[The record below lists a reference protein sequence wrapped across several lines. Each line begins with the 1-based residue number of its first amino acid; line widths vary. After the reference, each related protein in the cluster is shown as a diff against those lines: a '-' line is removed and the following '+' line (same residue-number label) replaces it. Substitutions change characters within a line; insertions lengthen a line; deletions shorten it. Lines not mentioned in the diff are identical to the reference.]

1 MKVLGENL
9 HVGEDWHE
17 VRVAR
22 PAGHD
27 VEVNM
32 VDDAGAR
39 NSAEVPAEVVA
50 LRPVGLGESRDP
62 ALSKAVDLESLIVR
76 KVGELADVPVGGDH
90 QVAGGVRELVQ
101 QHKGVLAA
109 MDDEPLLVVTDR
121 SVAEDAAR
129 LLVGLGD
136 VFEPPGSPEL
146 LRHGREIT
154 FCPQGL

>member
-1 MKVLGENL
+1 MKVLRKNL
-9 HVGEDWHE
+9 HVGEDGHE
-17 VRVAR
+17 VGVAC

-27 VEVNM
+27 VEVNV

-39 NSAEVPAEVVA
+39 NPAEVPAEVVA
-50 LRPVGLGESRDP
+50 LRSVGLGESRDP

-101 QHKGVLAA
+101 EHEGALAA
-109 MDDEPLLVVTDR
+109 VDDEPLLVVAGGR
-121 SVAEDAAR
+121 VAEDAAR

-136 VFEPPGSPEL
+136 VLEPPGSPEL

-154 FCPQGL
+154 FCPQEL